1 MIYSDGLISL
11 LENMKLSKTLKEII
25 FDNNIFH
32 HKDAFKS
39 IRQII
44 ADSKV
49 RDFTALYKYLFDEID
64 NYAKGHIA
72 SVILILAEQQ
82 YQDTFV
88 VDKEIHAMATI
99 VKLLNEIK

>member
-1 MIYSDGLISL
+1 LTVDTASIIQANYMTKVLDVLINESDKK
-11 LENMKLSKTLKEII
+11 N
-25 FDNNIFH
+25 
-32 HKDAFKS
+32 AFKV
-39 IRQII
+39 IRQTI
-44 ADSKV
+44 ADSRV
-49 RDFTALYKYLFDEID
+49 RDFTALYRYLFDEID

-88 VDKEIHAMATI
+88 VDKELHMMATI